1 MRYLHR
7 LFHTIIHLRHE
18 QIIFRII
25 SYLKFVR
32 GRIVPKYSLAQ
43 SQSVSIIDLE
53 RLPVFINVYESFSQ
67 PSTFCF
73 LNIKHSFSDDIDWN
87 YSEFGKLWTYNL
99 NYFEFLLQAGI
110 RKETGLK
117 LIKSYVGSW
126 EKNFVGFEPYPMS
139 LRIINWVK
147 FCMRH
152 KIVDI
157 EISRSIFYQT
167 KHLSRNL
174 EFHLMANHLLEN
186 AFAICIGASHCGVP
200 ALFNK
205 GKVLLNRELNEQV
218 LADGA
223 HYELSPMYHQI
234 VLGRLLD
241 LIQILQIRNIEV
253 AWTEHLKS
261 LASKMT
267 GWLKQVSFSEKDL
280 PLFNDCALGIAPT
293 TTQLLHLATSLSVS
307 STIVKLGESGYRKFK
322 VGSAEMLL
330 DIGNINPSYQPG
342 HSHADT
348 FSFELYLNG
357 SPVIVD
363 TGTSTYI
370 TGPRRTI
377 ERSTISH
384 NTVSVNGQN
393 SSDVW
398 ASHRVGRRAKVKV
411 IRDKDEVVEAEHD
424 GYRMDRVICSR
435 TVEPSEDGF
444 IILDVLRGTEAT
456 IPCDVKPTSRL
467 HFHPDRSVE
476 IVGNSIIV
484 DQRLQIAVSGN
495 SAIFKSLYDYAPEFN
510 MLIPATLIE
519 INFQRTLKMTISIT
533 DLNC

>member
-205 GKVLLNRELNEQV
+205 GKALLNRELNEQV

-261 LASKMT
+261 IASKMT

-293 TTQLLHLATSLSVS
+293 TTQLLHLATILSVS
-307 STIVKLGESGYRKFK
+307 PTIVKLGESGYRKFK

-377 ERSTISH
+377 ERSTTSH

-398 ASHRVGRRAKVKV
+398 ASHRVGRRAKVRV
-411 IRDKDEVVEAEHD
+411 LRDEESFVEAEHD
-424 GYRMDRVICSR
+424 GFNKYKLICSR
-435 TVEPSEDGF
+435 TVKLSESGF
-444 IILDVLRGTEAT
+444 VIFDTLRGGGISLNKKITA
-456 IPCDVKPTSRL
+456 VSKL
-467 HFHPDRSVE
+467 HFHPDRAVK
-476 IVGNSIIV
+476 VDGNTIIV
-484 DQRLQIAVSGN
+484 DQNVRIVIEGN
-495 SAIFKSLYDYAPEFN
+495 SAIHKSHYEYAPEFN
-510 MLIPATLIE
+510 VLIPATVIDLY
-519 INFQRTLKMTISIT
+519 FHKAMVMTITIKDET
-533 DLNC
+533 C